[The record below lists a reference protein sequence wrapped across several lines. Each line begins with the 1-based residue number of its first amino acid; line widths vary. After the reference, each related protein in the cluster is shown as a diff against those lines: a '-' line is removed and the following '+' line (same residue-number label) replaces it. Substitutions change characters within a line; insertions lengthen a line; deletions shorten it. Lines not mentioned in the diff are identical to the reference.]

1 VLKVHK
7 VVVVHKERRVLLE
20 LLALLVRLVRV
31 VLVLLLV
38 ELKTE

>member
-1 VLKVHK
+1 
-7 VVVVHKERRVLLE
+7 VVVHKERRVLLE

-31 VLVLLLV
+31 VPVLLLV